1 MKVIVVLP
9 TVETQSVKRTAAI
22 VKQSVERTHIVM
34 LNPALSFGAL
44 MRTNIKFKT
53 PKTTAR

>member
-1 MKVIVVLP
+1 MIVVLP